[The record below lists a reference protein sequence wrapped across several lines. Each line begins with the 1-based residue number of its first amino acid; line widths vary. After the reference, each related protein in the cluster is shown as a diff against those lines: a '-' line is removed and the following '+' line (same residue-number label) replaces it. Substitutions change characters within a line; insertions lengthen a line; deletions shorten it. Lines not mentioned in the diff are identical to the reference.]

1 MIAEPKTLALIDQII
16 DETGGR
22 LRAQVAR
29 RLAELRQIIAAGGT
43 LTTAERIE
51 VSELW
56 DRFVK

>member
-1 MIAEPKTLALIDQII
+1 MTSERKTMELIDQIE

-22 LRAQVAR
+22 ISEAHMR
-29 RLAELRQIIAAGGT
+29 RLAELRHLITAGAS

-56 DRFVK
+56 DRYVK